1 MQNLT
6 KIISQIEGQISP
18 DKLSNWYDVYIGES
32 EGVGEGFAD
41 IGQIL
46 PFDDREFVVY
56 AMNEWVRLQDNFIT
70 QIRKESKD
78 PFLSALAFSQRGFTY
93 EEFKFVMSGKHP
105 ERYEDYQV
113 FSYLHIINKESQNYF
128 IATNKDEEKDDME
141 VYLERVERF
150 AKLEIP
156 ALKAFFFSYRRKRFP
171 MTALQQHTYILGGT
185 GSGKSEVIKY
195 LHYGLWNESK
205 ERENRSLISIE
216 PHGKLSCE
224 LLQFNLTFEAPERVV
239 YLDTDLRSTARKLC
253 GYDVLKDDYS
263 FVFNPFDLPQSTPRI
278 INYMTQEISSAFFEI
293 LKEEG
298 SSQMKSLV
306 TACVSTLLVNGDM
319 SINELQRFMDD
330 NNNQDLI
337 ELGLKN
343 PNEKHR
349 EIFQKFDSNS
359 LNPTKNG
366 IYFRLQN
373 LINDV
378 YFLNILRGKSTIN
391 IETAMNSGKIIICN
405 LSKGQ
410 MGKESAPTLGK
421 LMVALIQGYAMKRDS
436 NKDINHIPTF
446 LFLDEVQNYITPSIK
461 GIMTESRKYGLHMIL
476 ANQILGQDMSSEM
489 KRIILS
495 NTALKFCG
503 DNDPDSIKGMAETM
517 GLKIRDFDKLKKHHF
532 YAYNKLNKKQGAKMT
547 KVPPTLVKVKQPYY
561 MSRKN
566 LAKYFLQLANDSGY
580 YIKSS
585 ALEKTRRSKAILR
598 AKDTGNGN
606 QKSVYKND
614 FID

>member
-6 KIISQIEGQISP
+6 QIVSEIEGKIPQN
-18 DKLSNWYDVYIGES
+18 KLSNWYDVYIGES
-32 EGVGEGFAD
+32 EEGNEGFVD

-46 PFDDREFVVY
+46 PIDDSDFVIY
-56 AMNEWVRLQDNFIT
+56 AMNEWVRLQDDFIA
-70 QIRKESKD
+70 QIREKED

-105 ERYEDYQV
+105 ERYEDYKV

-128 IATNKDEEKDDME
+128 IATNKDEEKNDME
-141 VYLERVERF
+141 LYLERVERF

-156 ALKAFFFSYRRKRFP
+156 ALKTFFFSYRRKRFP
-171 MTALQQHTYILGGT
+171 MKALKRHAYILGGT

-205 ERENRSLISIE
+205 ERKNRSIISIE
-216 PHGKLSCE
+216 PHGKLSRE
-224 LLQFNLTFEAPERVV
+224 LLQFNLTYENPERVI
-239 YLDTDLRSTARKLC
+239 YLDTNLRETARKLC
-253 GYDVLKDDYS
+253 GYDVLKDDYT
-263 FVFNPFDLPQSTPRI
+263 FVFNPFDLPQRTPSNV
-278 INYMTQEISSAFFEI
+278 NYMTQEISSAFFEI

-298 SSQMKSLV
+298 SPQMKSLV
-306 TACVSTLLVNGDM
+306 KACVSTLLVNEGM

-330 NNNQDLI
+330 ESNRELV
-337 ELGLKN
+337 ELGLRN

-349 EIFQKFDSNS
+349 EFFKRFDMST
-359 LNPTKNG
+359 LKATKSG

-373 LINDV
+373 LIDDV
-378 YFLNILRGKSTIN
+378 HFLRMMRGKSTIN
-391 IETAMNSGKIIICN
+391 IETAINTGKVIICN

-421 LMVALIQGYAMKRDS
+421 LVVALIQGYAMKRES
-436 NKDINHIPTF
+436 SKTTNYKPTF
-446 LFLDEVQNYITPSIK
+446 LFLDEVQNYITPSIEQ
-461 GIMTESRKYGLHMIL
+461 IMTESRKYGLHLIL
-476 ANQILGQDMSSEM
+476 ANQILGQNMTSEM

-503 DNDPDSIKGMAETM
+503 DNDPDSIKGMADTM
-517 GLKIRDFDKLKKHHF
+517 GLKVRDFDKLKKHHF

-547 KVPPTLVKVKQPYY
+547 KVPPTLVNVKQPYY

-566 LAKYFLQLANDSGY
+566 LAEYFLQLANDSGY
-580 YIKSS
+580 YVKSS
-585 ALEKTRRSKAILR
+585 ALEKTQRSKAVLR
-598 AKDTGNGN
+598 EKNASNGN
-606 QKSVYKND
+606 QKSIYKND